1 MSLFDFDFD
10 LENSFIILTIMVS
23 IQNNL
28 KKKYEKFILDE
39 IFLRYPILR
48 KKGIQVK
55 ITDLPYVLMF
65 NTDDEIY
72 VVFDDFDEET
82 GECSDAFV
90 YFLVEKTDEYGLQI
104 YFEYPDTLEI
114 YDEEEISIVEIK

>member
-1 MSLFDFDFD
+1 
-10 LENSFIILTIMVS
+10 MVS